1 MAQLIAKDLLIL
13 GDSNVRRYLYRAG
26 GAYSQAC
33 DCGQARNLTEFGNTL
48 SMLEAKDYRIV
59 IFAMMTNIVIDT
71 GSAGHDQASRI
82 ELVGEC
88 ISNNLLSSIFTSY
101 LSPDNKL

>member
-1 MAQLIAKDLLIL
+1 
-13 GDSNVRRYLYRAG
+13 
-26 GAYSQAC
+26 
-33 DCGQARNLTEFGNTL
+33 
-48 SMLEAKDYRIV
+48 MLEAKDYRIV